1 MYFEK
6 LLLWLAFFCLVCAS
20 FAKAEDLLVGASA
33 LKITPPLGSAM
44 AGYFH
49 NRGAEAVHDDLY
61 AKALIMQKDGVCA
74 ALLVCDL
81 ISVPREV
88 TEQVRAIAEKD
99 LGIPGS
105 NVMISATHAHTGPVM
120 ASEADAYN
128 LPPEMRKIASE
139 YSQSLPGKIVN
150 CIRIAIRNMQSTK
163 ISAAAGTEYTL
174 AFNRRFFMKDGTVGW
189 NPGKR
194 NPDILRPTGPVDSWV
209 PVVYFESSG
218 GRPLATYVNFA
229 MHLDTVGGL
238 EFSADYPCTLAKLL
252 AEVKGPEMVT
262 IFSIG
267 AAGNINHLDVD
278 DPNPQSGHYEA
289 ARIGTVLAADVL
301 ETYRHLQP
309 VAADRIQCRNK
320 VVRLPL
326 PSVTQADVQWAKE
339 IGTKFGRPG
348 AAPFMDQVRA
358 DKIMAV
364 SARQGKPIEAEVQVI
379 TIGNQLAWVGLPGEV
394 FVELGLAIKRASP
407 FPLTVVAE
415 LANDDIGYV
424 PNREAYPQGAYE
436 PVSARVAQGSGEML
450 VDAAV
455 RLLTELYRET
465 VTRRQ

>member
-1 MYFEK
+1 MYFK
-6 LLLWLAFFCLVCAS
+6 RMPLWIAISCLVCS
-20 FAKAEDLLVGASA
+20 NFARGEDLLVGASA
-33 LKITPPLGSAM
+33 VKITPLLGSAM

-49 NRGAEAVHDDLY
+49 NRGAEAVHDDLH
-61 AKALIMQKDGVCA
+61 AKALVIQKDGVRA
-74 ALLVCDL
+74 ALVVCDL
-81 ISVPREV
+81 ISIPGDV
-88 TEQVRAIAEKD
+88 TEQVRAIAAKD

-128 LPPEMRKIASE
+128 LPAEMRRIASE
-139 YSQSLPGKIVN
+139 YTQSLPGKIVESV
-150 CIRIAIRNMQSTK
+150 RMAIKNMQSAR
-163 ISAAAGTEYTL
+163 ISAAAGTENTL

-189 NPGKR
+189 NPGKK
-194 NPDILRPTGPVDSWV
+194 NPSILRPTGPIDPEV
-209 PVVYFESSG
+209 PIVWFESSG
-218 GRPLATYVNFA
+218 GKPLVTYVNFT

-238 EFSADYPCTLAKLL
+238 EFSADYPYTLSKLL
-252 AEVKGPEMVT
+252 AAVKGPEMVT

-267 AAGNINHLDVD
+267 TAGNVNHLDVS

-289 ARIGTVLAADVL
+289 ARIGTVLAAKVL

-309 VAADRIQCRNK
+309 VAADRVQCKNE

-326 PSVTQADVQWAKE
+326 PPVTPADVQWAGG
-339 IGTKFGRPG
+339 ISAKFGKPD
-348 AAPFMDQVRA
+348 AAPFMDQVKA
-358 DKIMAV
+358 DKIMAI

-379 TIGNQLAWVGLPGEV
+379 ALGSQLAWVGLPGEV

-407 FPLTVVAE
+407 YPVTIVAE
-415 LANDDIGYV
+415 LAGDDIGYV

-450 VDAAV
+450 VDTAI
-455 RLLTELYRET
+455 RILTDLFRET
-465 VTRRQ
+465 AARQ

>member
-1 MYFEK
+1 MCFK
-6 LLLWLAFFCLVCAS
+6 RMCRWLAVSCLVWPN
-20 FAKAEDLLVGASA
+20 FARAEDLLVGASA
-33 LKITPPLGSAM
+33 VKITPPLGSAM

-61 AKALIMQKDGVCA
+61 AKALVMQKDGVRA
-74 ALLVCDL
+74 ALVVCDL
-81 ISVPREV
+81 ISIPREV
-88 TEQVRAIAEKD
+88 TEQVRTITAKD
-99 LGIPGS
+99 LGIPNS

-128 LPPEMRKIASE
+128 LPPGMRKIASE
-139 YSQSLPGKIVN
+139 YSQSLPGKIVD
-150 CIRIAIRNMQSTK
+150 CIRMAIKNMQSTK
-163 ISAAAGTEYTL
+163 ISAATGTENTL

-189 NPGKR
+189 NPGKK
-194 NPDILRPTGPVDSWV
+194 NPAILRPTGPVDPGV
-209 PVVYFESSG
+209 PVVYFESNG
-218 GRPLATYVNFA
+218 GKPVAIYVNFT

-238 EFSADYPCTLAKLL
+238 EFSADYPHTLSKLL
-252 AEVKGPEMVT
+252 AEVKGPELIT

-267 AAGNINHLDVD
+267 TAGNINHLDVN
-278 DPNPQSGHYEA
+278 DPSPQSGHYEA

-309 VAADRIQCRNK
+309 VAVDHIQCK
-320 VVRLPL
+320 DEVIRLPL
-326 PSVTQADVQWAKE
+326 PSVTSADVQWARE
-339 IGTKFGRPG
+339 ISARFGKPD

-364 SARQGKPIEAEVQVI
+364 SARGQKPIEAEVQVI
-379 TIGNQLAWVGLPGEV
+379 ALGDQLAWVGLPGEV

-407 FPLTVVAE
+407 FPLTIVVE

-436 PVSARVAQGSGEML
+436 PVSARVAQGAGEML
-450 VDAAV
+450 VDSAV
-455 RLLTELYRET
+455 RLLTDLFRES
-465 VTRRQ
+465 VVRK

>member
-1 MYFEK
+1 MYFNRIF
-6 LLLWLAFFCLVCAS
+6 LCLAISCLFCAN
-20 FAKAEDLLVGASA
+20 FARAEDMLVGASA
-33 LKITPPLGSAM
+33 VKITPPLGSAM

-49 NRGAEAVHDDLY
+49 NRGAEGVHDDLY
-61 AKALIMQKDGVCA
+61 AKALVMEKDGVRA
-74 ALLVCDL
+74 ALVVCDL
-81 ISVPREV
+81 ISIPREV
-88 TEQVRAIAEKD
+88 TGQVRSIVAED
-99 LGIPGS
+99 LGIPGG

-128 LPPEMRKIASE
+128 LPPGMRKIASE
-139 YSQSLPGKIVN
+139 YSQSLPGKIVE
-150 CIRIAIRNMQSTK
+150 CIRMAIKNMQSTK
-163 ISAAAGTEYTL
+163 ISAATGTENAL
-174 AFNRRFFMKDGTVGW
+174 AFNRRFFMRDGTVGW
-189 NPGKR
+189 NPGKK
-194 NPDILRPTGPVDSWV
+194 NPDILRPTGPVDPGV
-209 PVVYFESSG
+209 PVVYFESNRG
-218 GRPLATYVNFA
+218 KPVATHVNFT

-238 EFSADYPCTLAKLL
+238 EFSADYPYTLSKLL
-252 AEVKGPEMVT
+252 AAVKGPEMVT

-267 AAGNINHLDVD
+267 TAGNINHIDVD
-278 DPNPQSGHYEA
+278 DPSPQSGHYEA

-309 VAADRIQCRNK
+309 VAVDRIQCKNE

-326 PSVTQADVQWAKE
+326 PAVTPADVQWAKE
-339 IGTKFGRPG
+339 ISAKFGKPD

-379 TIGNQLAWVGLPGEV
+379 ALGNQLAWVGLPGEV

-407 FPLTVVAE
+407 FPLTIIAE

-436 PVSARVAQGSGEML
+436 PVSARIAQGSGEML
-450 VDAAV
+450 VDTAV
-455 RLLTELYRET
+455 RLLTDLFRKNG
-465 VTRRQ
+465 Q

>member
-1 MYFEK
+1 MFFERMP
-6 LLLWLAFFCLVCAS
+6 LLLAISCLVCS
-20 FAKAEDLLVGASA
+20 NFTRGEDLLVGASA
-33 LKITPPLGSAM
+33 VKITPPLGSAM

-61 AKALIMQKDGVCA
+61 AKALVIEKDGVRA
-74 ALLVCDL
+74 ALVVCDL
-81 ISVPREV
+81 ISIPREV
-88 TEQVRAIAEKD
+88 TDQVRSIAAKD
-99 LGIPGS
+99 LEMPGG

-128 LPPEMRKIASE
+128 LPAEMRKIASE
-139 YSQSLPGKIVN
+139 YSQSLPGKIVESL
-150 CIRIAIRNMQSTK
+150 RMAIKNLQSAK
-163 ISAAAGTEYTL
+163 ISAAAGTENTL

-189 NPGKR
+189 NPGKN
-194 NPDILRPTGPVDSWV
+194 NPAILRPTGPIDPEV
-209 PVVYFESSG
+209 PVVYFESNNG
-218 GRPLATYVNFA
+218 KPLATYVNFT

-238 EFSADYPCTLAKLL
+238 EFSADYPYTLSKLL
-252 AEVKGPEMVT
+252 AAVKGPEMVT

-267 AAGNINHLDVD
+267 TAGNINHLDVG

-289 ARIGTVLAADVL
+289 ARIGTVLAAAVL
-301 ETYRHLQP
+301 KTYRHLQP
-309 VAADRIQCRNK
+309 VAADRVQCKNE

-326 PSVTQADVQWAKE
+326 PSVTPGDAQWARE
-339 IGTKFGRPG
+339 ISAKFGKPG

-364 SARQGKPIEAEVQVI
+364 SARQGKPIEAEIQVFAL
-379 TIGNQLAWVGLPGEV
+379 GNQVAWVGLPGEV

-407 FPLTVVAE
+407 YPVTIVTE

-450 VDAAV
+450 VDTAIRILTDLFRETAV
-455 RLLTELYRET
+455 R
-465 VTRRQ
+465 Q

>member
-1 MYFEK
+1 MYFK
-6 LLLWLAFFCLVCAS
+6 RICRCLAISCLVWPS
-20 FAKAEDLLVGASA
+20 FARAEDLLVGASA
-33 LKITPPLGSAM
+33 VKITPPLGSAM

-61 AKALIMQKDGVCA
+61 AKALVMQKDGVRA
-74 ALLVCDL
+74 ALVVCDL
-81 ISVPREV
+81 ISIPREV
-88 TEQVRAIAEKD
+88 TEQVRAIAAKD
-99 LGIPGS
+99 LGIPGG

-120 ASEADAYN
+120 ASKADAYN

-139 YSQSLPGKIVN
+139 YSQSLPGKIVES
-150 CIRIAIRNMQSTK
+150 IRTAVKNVQGAR
-163 ISAAAGTEYTL
+163 ISAAAGTENTL

-189 NPGKR
+189 NPGKK
-194 NPDILRPTGPVDSWV
+194 NPAILRPTGPVDPEV
-209 PVVYFESSG
+209 PVVYFESNG
-218 GRPLATYVNFA
+218 GKPVATYVNFT

-238 EFSADYPCTLAKLL
+238 EFSADYPYTLSKLL
-252 AEVKGPEMVT
+252 AEVKGQEMVT

-267 AAGNINHLDVD
+267 TAGNINHLDVNG
-278 DPNPQSGHYEA
+278 PNPQSGHYEA
-289 ARIGTVLAADVL
+289 ARIGTVLAAEVL
-301 ETYRHLQP
+301 EIYRHLQP
-309 VAADRIQCRNK
+309 VSVDRIQCKNE

-326 PSVTQADVQWAKE
+326 PAVTPADVEWAKG
-339 IGTKFGRPG
+339 ISTKFGKPE

-358 DKIMAV
+358 DRIMTV

-379 TIGNQLAWVGLPGEV
+379 ALGNQVALVGLPGEV

-407 FPLTVVAE
+407 YPLTVVAE

-450 VDAAV
+450 VDTAV
-455 RLLTELYRET
+455 RLLTDLFRET
-465 VTRRQ
+465 VAPK